1 MPPILLLVPIAGL
14 ALAALRKREQHG
26 RVDIGKPTPGGAAPL
41 PKGRDT
47 FPSTGRPATGSKP
60 RPRNIN
66 PVTGKPK
73 PAPVDAPKPG
83 MGNLPIRSPGQPTGP
98 RPGAPIGTVPG
109 GPSVALLE
117 RISKALA
124 SGDVDAIRALADE
137 LRRLGFAEQ
146 AGDLDKA
153 AEAIEMARGGGVGEI
168 PTNPGV
174 VIPPPAVVPF
184 PIPLPPLPKPSPSPN
199 PRPRPTP
206 PIVTPSEPFD
216 PDPRRNL
223 ALKVQRM
230 LALSPKGSED
240 TALLKQWQTQEG
252 CKPADGLYGYCSGI
266 AMLKYNL
273 VPPKPRT
280 TLSPQRRKDWTG
292 NLTWQARKDPARAAE
307 YLAAAKLD

>member
-1 MPPILLLVPIAGL
+1 MSPILFLVPAAAL
-14 ALAALRKREQHG
+14 ALAAFKKRDAAG
-26 RVDIGKPTPGGAAPL
+26 KVTIGKPSPGGAAPL
-41 PKGRDT
+41 PKGRDK
-47 FPSTGRPATGSKP
+47 FPATGKLPDKPAGSKP
-60 RPRNIN
+60 RPRPNN

-73 PAPVDAPKPG
+73 PTPIDS
-83 MGNLPIRSPGQPTGP
+83 LPIKSPGQPTGPQP
-98 RPGAPIGTVPG
+98 RPGAPIGTIPG
-109 GPSVALLE
+109 GPSPELLE
-117 RISKALA
+117 RIAKALS
-124 SGDVDAIRALADE
+124 SGDEDVIRALADE
-137 LRRLGFAEQ
+137 LRRLGFDEQ
-146 AGDLDKA
+146 ANDLDKA
-153 AEAIEMARGGGVGEI
+153 ADAIELAKRTNPLPGLPPGLTPPPFVVNPPPAIIPHPI
-168 PTNPGV
+168 PTPRPPRHV
-174 VIPPPAVVPF
+174 PPPAVV
-184 PIPLPPLPKPSPSPN
+184 I
-199 PRPRPTP
+199 
-206 PIVTPSEPFD
+206 PSEPFD

-280 TLSPQRRKDWTG
+280 TLSAQRRKDWTG